1 MLKIGANHVQ
11 RNENQNHALLKIAR
25 KNDPEDNGGCLK
37 EFEYIG
43 IPFAER
49 RFVNKLLYLVY
60 KVSRFFFISLWFYF
74 APFYGFYAYDLA

>member
-1 MLKIGANHVQ
+1 MLEIDANRVQ
-11 RNENQNHALLKIAR
+11 RDKKQNKALLKIAQ
-25 KNDPEDNGGCLK
+25 KYDPEDNGGCLK

-60 KVSRFFFISLWFYF
+60 KVSRFFFISIWFYF
-74 APFYGFYAYDLA
+74 APFYGFYAYYLA